1 MQTSGFLRVFINSAF
16 VINAYSFSSDF
27 KSLYNTIKIAAT
39 ALAAIGIAGSAIQII
54 TGDSQSAMK
63 AKRRMIVIGMA
74 VAAMYAIPLAVMAFK
89 NLVPEWDPSSLK

>member
-1 MQTSGFLRVFINSAF
+1 MLVNSAF
-16 VINAYSFSSDF
+16 IINAGAYESGFT
-27 KSLYNTIKIAAT
+27 SLYEILKIVAT
-39 ALAAIGIAGSAIQII
+39 ALAVIGIAGSAIQMI

-63 AKRRMIVIGMA
+63 AKRLMIVIGMA